1 MAVNVDY
8 ADQLHEGCEYARKVV
23 GKAGMATTAALL
35 LLGLAGCADKFDFE
49 RGASMTGGDPQAG
62 REKIILHDCHSCHE
76 IPGVPVNRDA
86 KGPSLKHWSRQAKIA
101 KKWPNTPENLE
112 DFIEHP
118 ERMLHG
124 TGMKNEMTMSSVK
137 PADAK
142 DIAAYLFS
150 ID

>member
-1 MAVNVDY
+1 MRRIIVTPV
-8 ADQLHEGCEYARKVV
+8 LLFI
-23 GKAGMATTAALL
+23 TIFLTA
-35 LLGLAGCADKFDFE
+35 CSQTFNYE

-62 REKIILHDCHSCHE
+62 KEKIVLHDCHSCHE
-76 IPGVPVNRDA
+76 IPGIPVNRDRQ
-86 KGPSLKHWSRQAKIA
+86 GPSLKHWAKQSTII

-112 DFIEHP
+112 DFLQHP

-124 TGMKNEMTMSSVK
+124 SGLKSEMTMSSVK
-137 PADAK
+137 PSDAR